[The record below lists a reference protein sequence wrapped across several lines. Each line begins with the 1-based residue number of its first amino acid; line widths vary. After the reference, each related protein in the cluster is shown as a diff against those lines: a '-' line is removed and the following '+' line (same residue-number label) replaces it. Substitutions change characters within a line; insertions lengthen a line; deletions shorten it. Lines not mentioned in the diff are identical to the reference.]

1 MAKREL
7 LDCTLRDCGYV
18 NDWEFGHDKIVEIF
32 KRLVSSGVEYI
43 EVGFL
48 DDRRK
53 FDINRTIMPNTQ
65 AINKIFGGLNKGN
78 ATVLGM
84 IDYGTC
90 SIDHIQPCK
99 DTFIDGIRVIFKE
112 HLMYDALA
120 FCKQLKDLGY
130 IVFAQMVSVTTYTD
144 EKLKEY
150 SKLVNSVMPY
160 ATSMVD
166 TYGLTEAD
174 QIYHIYSILDKYIE
188 PKVKIGFHAHNNFQL
203 AFANAM
209 AFLNYDSKR
218 NLLVDGTLYAMG
230 KSAGNAALELLMM
243 YMNQKYSKH
252 YDINQVLEAI
262 DNVIMDIYHKQYWGY
277 NMKFYIS
284 AETKCHPNYVSY
296 YLDKKTLSVKQI
308 MELLESLK
316 NEKKLLYDKD
326 YAEQMY
332 LEYQS
337 IRCDDRDSVKKL
349 TKILKGKNIL
359 LLGPGNSI
367 KRQKKRV
374 DRYIDE
380 NEPLVISVNYVPKDT
395 LVQAIFLT
403 NSKRYTELMNTL
415 DESVNKDVAIIAT
428 SNVYKTNGAFTY
440 VLNYENLIDKDTE
453 IADNSLVML
462 LKAMI
467 NFKVKKVFLA
477 GFDGYSKRRDNYF
490 EISRE
495 YSYVKE
501 KADYLNTYVREFL
514 EKNRKKIDAQFI
526 TRSHYNKKEKKDEK

>member
-7 LDCTLRDCGYV
+7 LDCTLRDGGYV

-78 ATVLGM
+78 STVLAM

-477 GFDGYSKRRDNYF
+477 GFDGYSKHRDNYF

>member
-7 LDCTLRDCGYV
+7 LDCTLRDGGYV

-78 ATVLGM
+78 STVLAM

-349 TKILKGKNIL
+349 TNILKGKNIL

>member
-7 LDCTLRDCGYV
+7 LDCTLRDGGYV

-78 ATVLGM
+78 STVLAM

-316 NEKKLLYDKD
+316 SEKKLLYDKD

-349 TKILKGKNIL
+349 TKILKGKNI
-359 LLGPGNSI
+359 LGPGNSI

>member
-7 LDCTLRDCGYV
+7 LDCTLRDGGYV

-78 ATVLGM
+78 STVLAM

-262 DNVIMDIYHKQYWGY
+262 DNVIMDIYHKKYWGY

>member
-7 LDCTLRDCGYV
+7 LDCTLRDGGYV

-78 ATVLGM
+78 STVLAM

-277 NMKFYIS
+277 NMKFYNS